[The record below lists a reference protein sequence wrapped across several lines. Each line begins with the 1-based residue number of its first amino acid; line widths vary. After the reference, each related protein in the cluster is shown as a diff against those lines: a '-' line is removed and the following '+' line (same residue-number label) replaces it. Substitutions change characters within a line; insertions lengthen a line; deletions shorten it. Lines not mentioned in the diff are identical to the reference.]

1 MEIYA
6 SCAHRAIGR
15 SPADSLRMCYSSNEC
30 LRPGLGF
37 RVCTDSEAI
46 YLDAHDTVMA
56 CA

>member
-30 LRPGLGF
+30 LQPGLGF
-37 RVCTDSEAI
+37 CVCTDSEAI
-46 YLDAHDTVMA
+46 HLYAHVTVMA